1 MGWKG
6 LERDKLDYILT
17 DLLPVELSEMF
28 SFRPFYDFLMQNE
41 YSDAIVHPFRKF
53 SASLSGETEHC
64 FPDRVQS
71 LN

>member
-1 MGWKG
+1 MSIVPK
-6 LERDKLDYILT
+6 EAIRDLIKQHN
-17 DLLPVELSEMF
+17 F
-28 SFRPFYDFLMQNE
+28 SSTTEIMKDE